1 MLLKHTFQYAIDNN
15 FIRINPMNKVTKPKS
30 KLEKKKIDAMTLQEQ
45 KIYMTACKNHKHGEL
60 FIIALL
66 TGMRQGELLAL
77 KWDCVDFTNMLIQV
91 KHTSRTVRVY
101 DDSSEYE
108 DKVMLNPPKTLS
120 SERIIP
126 IDKTIK
132 NILNKLYLKDSSKQ
146 FVFCNCKGEQLKN
159 STIQKSHNKLL
170 KDLGMRH
177 LQFHALRH
185 TFATRQVELGVD
197 VRTLS
202 ELLGHS
208 DVSITLNRYCHS
220 TLDSKKNAMEKIGK
234 LISTL

>member
-1 MLLKHTFQYAIDNN
+1 MSIFYSS
-15 FIRINPMNKVTKPKS
+15 IR
-30 KLEKKKIDAMTLQEQ
+30 
-45 KIYMTACKNHKHGEL
+45 
-60 FIIALL
+60 
-66 TGMRQGELLAL
+66 ELLAL
-77 KWDCVDFTNMLIQV
+77 KWDYVDFTNMLIQV

-101 DDSSEYE
+101 DDSGEYE
-108 DKVMLNPPKTLS
+108 DKVMLNAPKTLS

-132 NILNKLYLKDSSKQ
+132 SILNKLYLKNSSKQ
-146 FVFCNCKGEQLKN
+146 FVFCNSKGEQLKN

-197 VRTLS
+197 IRTLS